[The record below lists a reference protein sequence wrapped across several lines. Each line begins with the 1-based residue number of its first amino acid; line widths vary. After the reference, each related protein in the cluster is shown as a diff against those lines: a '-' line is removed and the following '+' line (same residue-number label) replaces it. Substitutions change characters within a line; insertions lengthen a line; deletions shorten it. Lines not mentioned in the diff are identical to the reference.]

1 MQNYAAVFRTGDV
14 LKEGVLKID
23 ETYQEMAD
31 LRVKLCFSVL
41 YYHGVYPAGIYL
53 IEVNNGNPE
62 QCEICS

>member
-14 LKEGVLKID
+14 LKEGVRKID

-41 YYHGVYPAGIYL
+41 YYHSVYPASIYL
-53 IEVNNGNPE
+53 IEVNKGNPE
-62 QCEICS
+62 Q